1 MQEQYAKQQSDVEK
15 KIQSATFVIDN
26 PLPTIQLN
34 VLKETP
40 KNFHIIAGAF
50 EFQENA
56 EKKLKQ
62 LEKKGF
68 KAEIIGKNKWGL
80 TQVTYS
86 SHETRAEAYKSL
98 KNIKYNVSEDAWL
111 LVKKLQ

>member
-1 MQEQYAKQQSDVEK
+1 MQTEEQKFLNEYNKRQFDAPIVTVDPVLFTYHE
-15 KIQSATFVIDN
+15 A
-26 PLPTIQLN
+26 QLK
-34 VLKETP
+34 VLLV
-40 KNFHIIAGAF
+40 
-50 EFQENA
+50 QRA
-56 EKKLKQ
+56 EHP
-62 LEKKGF
+62 
-68 KAEIIGKNKWGL
+68 GKNKWGL